1 MIKKAFIQ
9 KLKKEHIEK
18 NKERTEIIRA
28 SNPILHDSKRIIFS
42 LHRQDFKKAETDLKQ
57 LEESIKKLQ
66 KNLGVNRLEQEGSY
80 KAAMEEFLEAHFF
93 WQWLTKYKI
102 EKSKELKISHE
113 SYLGAISDLLGEI
126 SRYSTNQATKQNTK
140 EVTRASEDAAEL
152 LAALT
157 EFDFTG
163 YLRTKYDQARGHL
176 KKIEQVNYDISI
188 RK

>member
-1 MIKKAFIQ
+1 MIKKTFVN

-18 NKERTEIIRA
+18 NKERSKIIRS

-42 LHRQDFKKAETDLKQ
+42 LHRQDFKKAETELKK
-57 LEESIKKLQ
+57 LEEEVKKLQ

-80 KAAMEEFLEAHFF
+80 KAAIEEFLEAHLF
-93 WQWLTKYKI
+93 WQWLTNYKI
-102 EKSKELKISHE
+102 EKLKELKLSHE
-113 SYLGAISDLLGEI
+113 SYLGAISDLIGEMA
-126 SRYSTNQATKQNTK
+126 RYSTNQATKQNTK
-140 EVTRASEDAAEL
+140 EVARASEDASEL
-152 LAALT
+152 LASLT

-188 RK
+188 RR

>member
-1 MIKKAFIQ
+1 MIRKSFVS
-9 KLKKEHIEK
+9 KLKKEHIDK
-18 NKERTEIIRA
+18 NKERSKIIRS

-42 LHRQDFKKAETDLKQ
+42 LHREDFKKAETDLKN

-66 KNLGVNRLEQEGSY
+66 KNLGVNRVEQEGSY
-80 KAAMEEFLEAHFF
+80 KAAVEEFLEAHLF
-93 WQWLTKYKI
+93 WQWLTKHKI
-102 EKSKELKISHE
+102 EKLTGLKLSHD
-113 SYLGAISDLLGEI
+113 SYLAAISDLVGEM
-126 SRYSTNQATKQNTK
+126 SRYCTNQATKHNTE
-140 EVTRASEDAAEL
+140 EVARASKDASDL
-152 LAALT
+152 LASLT

>member
-1 MIKKAFIQ
+1 MIRKSFAL

-18 NKERTEIIRA
+18 NKERSKIIRS

-57 LEESIKKLQ
+57 LEEDIKKLQ

-80 KAAMEEFLEAHFF
+80 KAAIEEFLEAHLF
-93 WQWLTKYKI
+93 WQWLSKYKI
-102 EKSKELKISHE
+102 EKLKGIKLSHE
-113 SYLGAISDLLGEI
+113 SYLAAISDLIGEM
-126 SRYSTNQATKQNTK
+126 SRYCTNQATKQNIK
-140 EVTRASEDAAEL
+140 EVSRASKDASEL
-152 LAALT
+152 LVSLT